1 MAAIKVVGLKKSFGD
16 FPAVRDFTATVED
29 GEFFVLLGPSGCGK
43 TTALRMI
50 AGLEMPTAGSI
61 FLDGEDITHLRGS
74 ERDIAFVFQFFA
86 LYPHMNVSQNISFPL
101 RVQGLR
107 RKEVRKRTQEVAE
120 LLQVEHLLKM
130 RVGGLSSG
138 DKQRVALGRAIIR
151 RAKAFLMDEPLG
163 ALDAE
168 FRELMCNELKLLH
181 NRIQATTVYVTHD
194 QMEAMAMGDRICVMD
209 AGDIMQID
217 TPLEIYTRPRSKFV
231 AGFIGSPAMNFLP
244 AAARLQEGSTS
255 VELGGFSLPIP
266 RVREEINA
274 SEMILGVRPENI
286 YLQDAGKGQFGGKIF
301 ETEYLGS
308 KQLLTVD
315 TKVGRIKLWSAS
327 RERFQ
332 YQQAVGLN
340 FDSSKLIVFSGDT
353 GRAMD
358 SDFLRGNG

>member
-107 RKEVRKRTQEVAE
+107 RKEVKKRTQEVAE

-138 DKQRVALGRAIIR
+138 DKQRVAL
-151 RAKAFLMDEPLG
+151 
-163 ALDAE
+163 
-168 FRELMCNELKLLH
+168 
-181 NRIQATTVYVTHD
+181 
-194 QMEAMAMGDRICVMD
+194 
-209 AGDIMQID
+209 
-217 TPLEIYTRPRSKFV
+217 
-231 AGFIGSPAMNFLP
+231 
-244 AAARLQEGSTS
+244 AAAPSSVAPRLS
-255 VELGGFSLPIP
+255 
-266 RVREEINA
+266 
-274 SEMILGVRPENI
+274 
-286 YLQDAGKGQFGGKIF
+286 
-301 ETEYLGS
+301 
-308 KQLLTVD
+308 
-315 TKVGRIKLWSAS
+315 
-327 RERFQ
+327 
-332 YQQAVGLN
+332 
-340 FDSSKLIVFSGDT
+340 
-353 GRAMD
+353 
-358 SDFLRGNG
+358 